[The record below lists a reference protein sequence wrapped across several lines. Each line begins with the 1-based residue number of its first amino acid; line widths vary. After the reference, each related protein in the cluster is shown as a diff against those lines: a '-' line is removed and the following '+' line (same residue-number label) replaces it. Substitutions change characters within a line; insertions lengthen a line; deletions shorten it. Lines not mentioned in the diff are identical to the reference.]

1 MDGTKK
7 TEDCMVCGE
16 ELAYLTKAMPVTCTY
31 CGKSESANIHCSSGH
46 YVCNECHA
54 SDSIKIITQFCLS
67 STSRNPMEMAKTIM
81 KHPVMP
87 MHGPEHHA
95 MIAGVLVAAYKNTG
109 GRATDEEIKEAI
121 RRGSTVPGG
130 YCGLYGAD
138 AAAIA
143 TGIAM
148 SIILNAS
155 PLTDYERRTANIMT
169 SRALA
174 AIASNRGARCCKRS
188 TFAAIEAATQYF
200 REVLGV
206 ELEHIPASKLKC
218 EHSHRNKQCSYADCR
233 YYAGKTGRS
242 ENRRI

>member
-1 MDGTKK
+1 MEEYNKK
-7 TEDCMVCGE
+7 TENCMICGE
-16 ELAYLTKAMPVTCTY
+16 ELEYLTTAIPVTCTY
-31 CGKSESANIHCSSGH
+31 CGKAESANIHCPSGH

-67 STSRNPMEMAKTIM
+67 SVSKNPMEMAKIIM
-81 KHPVMP
+81 KHPTMP

-95 MIAGVLVAAYKNTG
+95 MIAAVLVTAYKNFTG
-109 GRATDEEIKEAI
+109 KVTDEEIKEAI
-121 RRGSTVPGG
+121 RRGATVPGG

-148 SIILNAS
+148 STILKAT
-155 PLTDYERRTANIMT
+155 PLTDHERRTANMMT

-188 TFAAIEAATQYF
+188 TIVAIESANQYF
-200 REVLGV
+200 KEVLGV
-206 ELEHIPASKLKC
+206 ELEHIPVSKLKC
-218 EHSHRNKQCSYADCR
+218 EHSFRNKTCAKTDCR
-233 YYAGKTGRS
+233 FYAVEMNS
-242 ENRRI
+242 L